1 MEIGQVMVGLPS
13 VLGMWVFFVLMM
25 GPVLLIIIGAKD
37 ILNKTQKNTAF
48 LLIIGAVL
56 IGLAS
61 FDFVVNI
68 VLLQLVDMQTYGQ
81 IAFYKGVMVTALRYI
96 GYLLISIGIYVHAQ
110 DLKQTTSN

>member
-1 MEIGQVMVGLPS
+1 MVGLPS

-37 ILNKTQKNTAF
+37 ILKKTQKNTAF

-61 FDFVVNI
+61 FDFILNI
-68 VLLQLVDMQTYGQ
+68 VLLQLVDMQIYAQ
-81 IAFYKGVMVTALRYI
+81 IAIYKNMAVTALRYI
-96 GYLLISIGIYVHAQ
+96 GYLLIGIGIYVHAQ
-110 DLKQTTSN
+110 DLKTVSSV